1 MSQQVYFERGL
12 NLPSRLKNVFK
23 QFNVSLRYFV
33 SVKQPLKIYSA
44 MSKPVFSLICLLLW
58 VFMSVIRYYLAG
70 TKKDFVEQ
78 ELSVYLSS
86 ALS

>member
-1 MSQQVYFERGL
+1 M
-12 NLPSRLKNVFK
+12 
-23 QFNVSLRYFV
+23 SLRYFV
-33 SVKQPLKIYSA
+33 RVKQPLKIYSA
-44 MSKPVFSLICLLLW
+44 MSMPVFNLICLLLW

-86 ALS
+86 ALRQQQKFNTGHL